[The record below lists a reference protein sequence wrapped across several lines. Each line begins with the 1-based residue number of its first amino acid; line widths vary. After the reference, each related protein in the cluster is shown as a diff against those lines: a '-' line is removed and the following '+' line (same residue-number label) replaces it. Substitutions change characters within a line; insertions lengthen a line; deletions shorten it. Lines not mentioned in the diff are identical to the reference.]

1 MSFLAPIRASTLRLS
16 RPAFAYTST
25 TTTSPAAA
33 VAALHTSIPRPGLKE
48 SDHNRDDLANIYEA
62 EKHDQVK
69 SSKEGKAKWKQEIAS
84 DSEASVKA
92 DRGEVDSDDNN
103 FGAMQERTKGL
114 PNRDGPVNKT
124 Q

>member
-16 RPAFAYTST
+16 RPAFAYT

-33 VAALHTSIPRPGLKE
+33 VAALHTSIPRSGLKE